1 MATKELQTINAV
13 LRNKDKT
20 VLYGHSVDD
29 LFVAYKDVWDSIKA
43 YHHKYH
49 TIPDLDVIQ
58 ERFPDLEE
66 VPVNG
71 ATTYYLES
79 LKAEYVSNAM
89 EKILMGA
96 GADLT
101 PDTAPQILSKLQDKL
116 SKLNRFTN
124 VARDLDVMDL
134 DGAAKRYEETRI
146 LAEEMGG
153 TPGIS
158 TGIDFIDAAMPRG
171 MQGGDVVSLIGYP
184 ARGKSALGASL
195 IPARIYTKG
204 FKVLIVSGEMAAEEV
219 QDRVFTVLGSGLFR
233 NNELQLGDVDPD
245 DFRTFKEKV
254 AGTGRIICVD
264 GNGINSSLS
273 PNSIRAKIHQHR
285 PDIVIIDYLQ
295 LMMDNR
301 GTEDMTGR
309 MRNLSLEL
317 KQLAVSED
325 IPLLV
330 ISSATPDGSAISGPP
345 NVERTAWS
353 RQLAYD
359 STVCIAIH
367 RHDDTDIYEV
377 VCAKNRYG
385 PLFAGYLK
393 WLMNEGRVEELS
405 SLV

>member
-13 LRNKDKT
+13 LKNKDKT

-29 LFVAYKDVWDSIKA
+29 LFVAYRDVWESIKA
-43 YHHKYH
+43 YHQKYH

-71 ATTYYLES
+71 ESQYYLES

-89 EKILMGA
+89 EKFLMGA
-96 GADLT
+96 GADLS
-101 PDTAPQILSKLQDKL
+101 PDTAPQVLAKLQEKL
-116 SKLNRFTN
+116 AGLNRFTN
-124 VARDLDVMDL
+124 VARDLDIMDT
-134 DGAAKRYEETRI
+134 DNAAKRYEETRE
-146 LAEEMGG
+146 LAEAMGG
-153 TPGIS
+153 IPGIGL
-158 TGIDFIDAAMPRG
+158 GIDFIDAALVRG
-171 MQGGDVVSLIGYP
+171 LQGGDIMSIIGYP
-184 ARGKSALGASL
+184 ARGKSALGGAL
-195 IPARIYTKG
+195 IPARIYSNG
-204 FKVLIVSGEMAAEEV
+204 YKVLVVSAEMAAEEV
-219 QDRVFTVLGSGLFR
+219 QDRIYTVLGSGLFR

-245 DFRTFKEKV
+245 DFREFSEKV
-254 AGTGRIICVD
+254 KTDGRIVCVD
-264 GNGINSSLS
+264 GNGINSSLT
-273 PNSIRAKIHQHR
+273 PNAIRAKIHQHR
-285 PDIVIIDYLQ
+285 PDIVVIDYLQ

-301 GTEDMTGR
+301 NTEDMTAR

-325 IPLLV
+325 IPVIV

-345 NVERTAWS
+345 NVEKTAWS

-367 RHDDTDIYEV
+367 RHDDTDIYEI

-393 WLMNEGRVEELS
+393 WLMNEGRVEEMS